1 VGEQKRNDGQKIG
14 ATTASVGGTMETQ
27 SEVQSRSKTVSENAM
42 ERFIRKT
49 RALFARESDL
59 DKRWNGLRPILAEL
73 LADPEVIAASKR
85 WPDCVPAN
93 GRAENLLFY
102 EDPEYGFAINGLTK
116 GEARHGQRARI
127 HDHAHIYTLYGVL
140 DGRERVIRYD
150 RLDDRSNSNYAEIR
164 EASDVLVG
172 PGEIDLVKP
181 YEIHTELTVGERT
194 VAVIIRSQKGGDF
207 NQGRYIPE
215 KNEYYESLGPR
226 QTPCEMLP
234 KD

>member
-1 VGEQKRNDGQKIG
+1 MEMQAKIQ
-14 ATTASVGGTMETQ
+14 TDSQ
-27 SEVQSRSKTVSENAM
+27 NENAL
-42 ERFIRKT
+42 ERFVHKA
-49 RALFARESDL
+49 RALFAREPDL
-59 DKRWNGLRPILAEL
+59 DKRWNALRPILAEL
-73 LADPEVIAASKR
+73 LADSEVIQASKK
-85 WPDCVPAN
+85 WPDCIPAN

-102 EDPEYGFAINGLTK
+102 EDPVYGFAINGLTK

-140 DGRERVIRYD
+140 DGRERVVRYD
-150 RLDDRSNSNYAEIR
+150 RLDDRSKPGHAEIR
-164 EASDVLVG
+164 ESADVLVG

-181 YEIHTELTVGERT
+181 YEVHTEITVGERT

-226 QTPCEMLP
+226 QTPCAMLP
-234 KD
+234 GS

>member
-1 VGEQKRNDGQKIG
+1 
-14 ATTASVGGTMETQ
+14 METQ
-27 SEVQSRSKTVSENAM
+27 TESQQPQTQSENAT
-42 ERFIRKT
+42 ERFVRKT
-49 RALFARESDL
+49 RALFAKEPDL
-59 DKRWNGLRPILAEL
+59 DKRWNALRPILAEL
-73 LADPEVIAASKR
+73 LADPQVIAAAKQ
-85 WPDCVPAN
+85 WPDCVPA
-93 GRAENLLFY
+93 
-102 EDPEYGFAINGLTK
+102 NGLTK

-140 DGRERVIRYD
+140 DGRERVVRYD
-150 RLDDRSNSNYAEIR
+150 RLDDRSKPDYAEIR
-164 EASDVLVG
+164 ESSNVLVS

-215 KNEYYESLGPR
+215 ENKYYESLGPR

-234 KD
+234 RN

>member
-1 VGEQKRNDGQKIG
+1 
-14 ATTASVGGTMETQ
+14 MELQTDT
-27 SEVQSRSKTVSENAM
+27 ESRPETENSLS
-42 ERFIRKT
+42 RFVRKT
-49 RALFARESDL
+49 RTLFAKEPDL
-59 DKRWNGLRPILAEL
+59 EKRWNALRPILAEL
-73 LADPEVIAASKR
+73 LADPEVIEASKH

-102 EDPEYGFAINGLTK
+102 EDPVYGFAINGLTK
-116 GEARHGQRARI
+116 GDARQGGQARI

-140 DGRERVIRYD
+140 DGHEKIVRYD
-150 RLDDRSNSNYAEIR
+150 RIDDRSKPGYAEIK
-164 EASDVLVG
+164 ESSNVLCG

-215 KNEYYESLGPR
+215 KNQYYESLGPR
-226 QTPCEMLP
+226 QTPCEMLRRG
-234 KD
+234 D

>member
-1 VGEQKRNDGQKIG
+1 
-14 ATTASVGGTMETQ
+14 METQ
-27 SEVQSRSKTVSENAM
+27 IAQTEAQTRKENAM
-42 ERFIRKT
+42 ERFVRKT
-49 RALFARESDL
+49 RALFAAESDL
-59 DKRWNGLRPILAEL
+59 DRRWNSLRPILAEL
-73 LADPEVIAASKR
+73 LADMEVVEAAKN

-102 EDPEYGFAINGLTK
+102 EDPDYGFAINGLTK
-116 GEARHGQRARI
+116 GEARHGQPARI

-140 DGRERVIRYD
+140 DGRERVVRYD
-150 RLDDRSNSNYAEIR
+150 RLDDRSRPDYAEIR
-164 EASDVLVG
+164 ESSNVLVS

-181 YEIHTELTVGERT
+181 YEIHTEITVGERT

-215 KNEYYESLGPR
+215 KNGYYESLGPR

-234 KD
+234 SR

>member
-1 VGEQKRNDGQKIG
+1 
-14 ATTASVGGTMETQ
+14 METQ
-27 SEVQSRSKTVSENAM
+27 TAAETDTPTQKENAK

-49 RALFARESDL
+49 RELFAREADL
-59 DKRWNGLRPILAEL
+59 DKRWNALRPILAEL
-73 LADPEVIAASKR
+73 LSDPELIEASKK

-102 EDPEYGFAINGLTK
+102 EDKDFGFAINGLTK
-116 GEARHGQRARI
+116 GQARQGTGARI

-140 DGRERVIRYD
+140 DGRERIVRYD
-150 RLDDRSNSNYAEIR
+150 RLDDRSKPGYAEIK
-164 EASDVLVG
+164 ESSNVLCG

-181 YEIHTELTVGERT
+181 YEVHTELTVGERT
-194 VAVIIRSQKGGDF
+194 VAVIIRSQKGGEF

-226 QTPCEMLP
+226 QTPCEMMA
-234 KD
+234 K

>member
-1 VGEQKRNDGQKIG
+1 
-14 ATTASVGGTMETQ
+14 METQ
-27 SEVQSRSKTVSENAM
+27 TAIQPHTETQRENAKD
-42 ERFIRKT
+42 RFIRKT
-49 RALFARESDL
+49 RELFAKEAEL
-59 DKRWNGLRPILAEL
+59 DKRWNALRPILAEL
-73 LADPEVIAASKR
+73 LADPELIEASKK

-102 EDPEYGFAINGLTK
+102 EDKEFGFAINGLTK
-116 GEARHGQRARI
+116 GQARQGAAARI

-140 DGRERVIRYD
+140 DGRERIVRYD
-150 RLDDRSNSNYAEIR
+150 RIDDRSKPGYAEIK
-164 EASDVLVG
+164 ESSNVLCG
-172 PGEIDLVKP
+172 PGEIDLVRP
-181 YEIHTELTVGERT
+181 YEVHTELTVGERT

-234 KD
+234 K